1 MDAFVNGSNNIE
13 FIARISQMQKLQ
25 METIEWER
33 KKKQSKKKSN
43 KSSNNLSSLNN
54 NNNNNSNNSASTLNI
69 NNMFNYPSNH
79 GIE

>member
-1 MDAFVNGSNNIE
+1 MDAFLNGSNNIE

-25 METIEWER
+25 METIEWEK

-43 KSSNNLSSLNN
+43 KSSNNLGGL
-54 NNNNNSNNSASTLNI
+54 NNNSNNNNSTSTLNT
-69 NNMFNYPSNH
+69 NNFFNYSSNQ